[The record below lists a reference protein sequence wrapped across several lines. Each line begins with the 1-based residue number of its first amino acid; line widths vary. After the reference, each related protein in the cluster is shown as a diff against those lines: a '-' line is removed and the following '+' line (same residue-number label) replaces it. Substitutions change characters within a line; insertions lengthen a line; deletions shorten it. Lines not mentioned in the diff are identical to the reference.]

1 MWMLAG
7 VQSDSSLDDTC
18 LGPDPGAP
26 SKAMVGLKQWRESA
40 FLSLSQIRMVA
51 DSEAE
56 ARYRSSIPIKKCGP
70 TKLFH
75 FRRGQILI
83 KEGDDADNFLFVS
96 TGSCLIFR
104 SDEEGE
110 VHCVGSIMSPC
121 FVGITD
127 LFGSGDSVGR
137 GPCGRHSVSVVAAT
151 HGCAFSC
158 CSLCFTSFVN
168 GVSSNSGLANAF
180 RFLSQS
186 QMATWT
192 TPTRAEDETRAADT
206 KQL

>member
-7 VQSDSSLDDTC
+7 VRSDSSLDGTY
-18 LGPDPGAP
+18 LGPDPGTP
-26 SKAMVGLKQWRESA
+26 SKAMAGLKQWRKSA
-40 FLSLSQIRMVA
+40 FLSLSQIRMVV

-104 SDEEGE
+104 YDEEGE
-110 VHCVGSIMSPC
+110 VHCVGSIMLPC

-137 GPCGRHSVSVVAAT
+137 GPCGSHSVSVVAT
-151 HGCAFSC
+151 MHGYAFSC

-192 TPTRAEDETRAADT
+192 TPTRAEEETRAADT

>member
-1 MWMLAG
+1 MA
-7 VQSDSSLDDTC
+7 
-18 LGPDPGAP
+18 
-26 SKAMVGLKQWRESA
+26 GLKQWRKSA
-40 FLSLSQIRMVA
+40 FLSLSQIRMVV

-70 TKLFH
+70 TKLFR

-83 KEGDDADNFLFVS
+83 KECDVADNFLFVS

-137 GPCGRHSVSVVAAT
+137 GPCGCHSVSVVAAT
-151 HGCAFSC
+151 HG
-158 CSLCFTSFVN
+158 FVLLALLLEFRRWGIIKFWVGECISVSIPLSN
-168 GVSSNSGLANAF
+168 GIMDYTHQG
-180 RFLSQS
+180 
-186 QMATWT
+186 
-192 TPTRAEDETRAADT
+192 
-206 KQL
+206 